1 MDERAMSAGAR
12 GRVRRIAVRTTD
24 EEAAELSRR
33 AREAGMTVSGYVRRR
48 ALCDDGRPIVRADAD
63 ELRRLHY
70 CLRRAGGN
78 LNQAMRF
85 LNAHSAKPGDFEEDL
100 TSAAQEVSRASRA
113 AADFLRA
120 VRESA

>member
-1 MDERAMSAGAR
+1 MDEQAVSATAR
-12 GRVRRIAVRTTD
+12 GRVRRIAVRATS

-33 AREAGMTVSGYVRRR
+33 AREAGTTVSGYVRRR
-48 ALCDDGRPIVRADAD
+48 ALCDDGRPVVRADAD

-85 LNAHSAKPGDFEEDL
+85 LNARSASPGDFEEGL
-100 TSAAQEVSRASRA
+100 VQAARSVGEAAEEVSS
-113 AADFLRA
+113 FLRD